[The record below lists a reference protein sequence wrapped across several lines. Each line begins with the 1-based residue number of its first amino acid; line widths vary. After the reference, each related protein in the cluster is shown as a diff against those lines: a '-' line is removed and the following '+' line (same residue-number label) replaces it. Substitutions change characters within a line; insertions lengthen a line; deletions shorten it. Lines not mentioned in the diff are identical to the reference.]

1 MNTRYSRSGHV
12 VFIGNGPVLWYSNVK
27 LMLLNLAEAE
37 FVAKAPCCQ
46 NSNFVRRIINCANI
60 PGIRFRLASGLW
72 SDNQSSIAIA
82 LNPVLHNRTK
92 HIAIK
97 YQYVNECVQNGSVV
111 IDFLRS
117 KDNFSDMF
125 TKPVG
130 PIIFLSHSCFV
141 MGQMEIPREVV

>member
-12 VFIGNGPVLWYSNVK
+12 VFIGNGPVVWYSKRQTNVAQSS
-27 LMLLNLAEAE
+27 AEAE
-37 FVAKAPCCQ
+37 FIAKAPCCQ
-46 NSNFVRRIINCANI
+46 NSNFVRRVINCAYI

-97 YQYVNECVQNGSVV
+97 YQYVDECVQMVV
-111 IDFLRS
+111 W
-117 KDNFSDMF
+117 
-125 TKPVG
+125 
-130 PIIFLSHSCFV
+130 
-141 MGQMEIPREVV
+141 